1 MDIILLI
8 MFIGG
13 NLFLFSRESFDNL
26 ADNGFAWLSALVA
39 IAIDIYFIYLIA
51 QSILKRRKKQRIIA
65 EDTPIEDVTR
75 KAEATE
81 QQHII
86 AEDTSIEDVTHKA
99 EATEQQHVIA
109 EDTSIEDVTH
119 KEEAMKQQRVITENS
134 PIEGVTRKAEATQQQ
149 HIFVEH
155 GSIEDMTH
163 KVEAIKH
170 KYGVTS
176 LIADKAVRPFIRYKD
191 NLTSI
196 IAGREALPFP
206 IEHEF
211 INEEIVLTVN
221 SYKERMIPIYER
233 YSFTS
238 NEIKKIL
245 DCTDCISVNEKYFYL
260 SSNEDRLEQ
269 LKEERDSCLSQL
281 SSYKIE
287 ILNDNHDLW
296 AETELAFR
304 CLLNNIKCRSDS
316 LTIRT
321 FIPSV
326 NPADL
331 MLFKYQSEPILLSW
345 GQYYFCLFSS
355 VILVFDK
362 FGVFATAIDPSAL
375 RVTLK
380 GGTTIETGIVEFI
393 IADKKISFFT
403 ISRAVGETFKKAIS
417 NYSRRCNI
425 AENTPIEDVT
435 RKAEVKQ
442 QQHVT
447 AEDTPIEDVTH
458 KAEVKQQQRVIAE
471 NTPIEGLTRNANFI
485 IYKYGIASLNVD
497 KAVRPFIIKHKDR
510 FTSIIAGKEA
520 LPFSIDHEF
529 INKEVVLTVNS
540 YKDRMIPIYERC
552 SFISNEI
559 ESILACAS
567 GISVNEKKCSYLYSN
582 EAKLK
587 QLKEERDSCLSQLSS
602 YKIEILDDNRD
613 LSYDMQLAFRCLLN
627 SIKCQSDSLTIK
639 EFITHDK
646 PSDLMLFKYE
656 NKPVILLWG
665 QHYFCLF
672 SNVILVFDKT
682 GVFATAIDPS
692 ALRVTVKSMTESV
705 LFTNGTARWNQYT
718 ADDSKCISQGTTRS
732 TWLHTC
738 RDGSPDLRYN
748 HNPRLEHRID
758 TYEYVIVEFIIANK
772 KVSFSASSG
781 AVGDAFEK
789 AFSGYS
795 RRRNKRHNPIPEFL
809 MLVKSLSNEDDAQID
824 SIIQTCNS
832 RPDANNYFCKIVAS

>member
-81 QQHII
+81 QQHI
-86 AEDTSIEDVTHKA
+86 
-99 EATEQQHVIA
+99 IA

-260 SSNEDRLEQ
+260 SSNEDRLE
-269 LKEERDSCLSQL
+269 
-281 SSYKIE
+281 
-287 ILNDNHDLW
+287 
-296 AETELAFR
+296 
-304 CLLNNIKCRSDS
+304 
-316 LTIRT
+316 
-321 FIPSV
+321 
-326 NPADL
+326 
-331 MLFKYQSEPILLSW
+331 
-345 GQYYFCLFSS
+345 
-355 VILVFDK
+355 
-362 FGVFATAIDPSAL
+362 
-375 RVTLK
+375 
-380 GGTTIETGIVEFI
+380 
-393 IADKKISFFT
+393 
-403 ISRAVGETFKKAIS
+403 
-417 NYSRRCNI
+417 
-425 AENTPIEDVT
+425 
-435 RKAEVKQ
+435 
-442 QQHVT
+442 
-447 AEDTPIEDVTH
+447 
-458 KAEVKQQQRVIAE
+458 
-471 NTPIEGLTRNANFI
+471 
-485 IYKYGIASLNVD
+485 
-497 KAVRPFIIKHKDR
+497 
-510 FTSIIAGKEA
+510 
-520 LPFSIDHEF
+520 
-529 INKEVVLTVNS
+529 
-540 YKDRMIPIYERC
+540 
-552 SFISNEI
+552 
-559 ESILACAS
+559 
-567 GISVNEKKCSYLYSN
+567 
-582 EAKLK
+582 